1 MPHIPVL
8 LHECLELLTPQSGER
23 FADGTLGAG
32 GHAKAILERIA
43 PKGTLLAVDR
53 DARAVKQAA
62 KTLTPSGDTRLLIE
76 AASYAEIPKLME
88 RFGIHHLDGLLLD
101 LGFSSEQI
109 IGGTLTGRGF
119 SFMTDE
125 PLLMTYSDET
135 RPLAEVLAELSVADL
150 SAIIERFGEERYALS
165 IARSIAQMA
174 RHEGIAT
181 TGQLVKA
188 ITSAVPAG
196 YEGGRI
202 HPATRTFQALRIYVN
217 QEFAELEKILTA
229 LPKIM
234 APGGRVAII
243 TFHSLEDRIVKQFFT
258 SYTREAGKN
267 NKYADRSRGGRSVG
281 VAHAHGHAPVA
292 KGDQAG
298 ELPNTSSAPRQQRA
312 ELLTKKPT
320 VPGDAELAVNPRA
333 RSAKVRA
340 LRFL

>member
-8 LHECLELLTPQSGER
+8 LHECLQLLAPQPGER

-32 GHAKAILERIA
+32 GHAREILARIA
-43 PKGTLLAVDR
+43 PGGTLLAVDR
-53 DARAVKQAA
+53 DARAVKQTARV
-62 KTLTPSGDTRLLIE
+62 LTPSGDTRLLIE
-76 AASYAEIPKLME
+76 TASYADIPTLMK
-88 RFGIHHLDGLLLD
+88 RFGIERLDGLLLD

-135 RPLAEVLAELSVADL
+135 RPLAEVLAELSVEDL
-150 SAIIERFGEERYALS
+150 KVIIERYGEERYAES

-174 RHEGIAT
+174 RREGIAT

-188 ITSAVPAG
+188 ISAAVPAG

-217 QEFAELEKILTA
+217 QEFAQLENILTA
-229 LPKIM
+229 LPEIM
-234 APGGRVAII
+234 AHGGRVAVIS
-243 TFHSLEDRIVKQFFT
+243 FHSLEDRIVKQFFT
-258 SYTREAGKN
+258 SYTREGGKV
-267 NKYADRSRGGRSVG
+267 NKYADRSRGGRSVRDTDFG
-281 VAHAHGHAPVA
+281 VH
-292 KGDQAG
+292 AG
-298 ELPNTSSAPRQQRA
+298 ELPNTSSAPGHPRA
-312 ELLTKKPT
+312 ELLTKKPIT
-320 VPGDAELAVNPRA
+320 PTEAELLANPRA

-340 LRFL
+340 LKFS